1 MIHKDSC
8 QAQGIDIKDV
18 RIVKQICKED
28 DPTIISTHDA
38 VYFEVKYVTK
48 LFHEKENEFE
58 SMNIIQKRTDWE
70 KADIPQYQALLDS
83 LLEESFDIWQFPEN
97 MSILAS
103 TIPSTFILAA
113 EIAAPS
119 KTVKK
124 PNYKIFKSEDWRK
137 AELEAKAASKKW
149 INAGRPRNQ
158 ESDVFKA
165 KKETNIN
172 LRYANL

>member
-1 MIHKDSC
+1 
-8 QAQGIDIKDV
+8 
-18 RIVKQICKED
+18 
-28 DPTIISTHDA
+28 
-38 VYFEVKYVTK
+38 
-48 LFHEKENEFE
+48 
-58 SMNIIQKRTDWE
+58 MNIIQKRTDWE

-124 PNYKIFKSEDWRK
+124 PNYKIFKSEDC
-137 AELEAKAASKKW
+137 
-149 INAGRPRNQ
+149 
-158 ESDVFKA
+158 
-165 KKETNIN
+165 
-172 LRYANL
+172 